1 MRNLVDCAWHI
12 GTTKLL
18 CEREQ
23 AVARQRLSLLAEE
36 GFDRAALL
44 QVAKEASS
52 NSWGEYDLL
61 NTLQSFVTA
70 TFVDEALVSVYIVSL

>member
-1 MRNLVDCAWHI
+1 
-12 GTTKLL
+12 
-18 CEREQ
+18 
-23 AVARQRLSLLAEE
+23 LSLLAEE